1 MQLETILLV
10 SDIDG
15 TLIDSHYQIPQRN
28 REAIQRWM
36 DKGGGFA
43 IATGRSWESV
53 EKCLSGL
60 RVNRPCVL
68 ANGGLLY
75 DMEHHRPVSAQTL
88 PAEAPQYA
96 ALFLKQFPDAGV
108 EVFTD
113 TDVWVLRENDITRAH
128 MEHEGIRFRT
138 GGIQEVEG
146 PWCKVLVASRKQKEI
161 MAYTQ
166 EMGMK
171 GVRFV
176 ASSDRYWEMLPEG
189 ADKGSGIARL
199 AELYGYPMERV
210 AAIGDY
216 YNDLEMLQTAG
227 ITAVPENAPEEL
239 RQYADVVVC
248 HCCDGAVADFV
259 EFLESRYEA
268 R

>member
-1 MQLETILLV
+1 MKFETILLV

-15 TLIDSHYQIPQRN
+15 TLIDSRYQIPQRN
-28 REAIQRWM
+28 REAIQRFM
-36 DKGGGFA
+36 EQGGGFA

-75 DMEHHRPVSAQTL
+75 DMERHQPVSAQAL
-88 PAEAPQYA
+88 PPEAKKYAER
-96 ALFLKQFPDAGV
+96 FLEHFPTAGV

-128 MEHEGIRFRT
+128 MQHEGIGFRT
-138 GGIQEVEG
+138 GRPDDIQA
-146 PWCKVLVASRKQKEI
+146 PWCKVLVASREQKEI
-161 MAYTQ
+161 MAYTK
-166 EMGMK
+166 EMGTK

-189 ADKGSGIARL
+189 ADKGSGITRL

-227 ITAVPENAPEEL
+227 ITAVPENAPGEL

-259 EFLESRYEA
+259 EFLETRHEG
-268 R
+268 

>member
-1 MQLETILLV
+1 MKLETILLV

-28 REAIQRWM
+28 REAIQRFM
-36 DKGGGFA
+36 EQGGGFA

-68 ANGGLLY
+68 ANGGVLY
-75 DMEHHRPVSAQTL
+75 DMERHQPVESQPL
-88 PAEAPQYA
+88 PAQAMEYTRLFMERFPQ
-96 ALFLKQFPDAGV
+96 AGV
-108 EVFTD
+108 EVFTAS
-113 TDVWVLRENDITRAH
+113 DVWVLRENDITRAH
-128 MEHEGIRFRT
+128 MGHEGIRFRT
-138 GGIQEVEG
+138 GSLQEIGE
-146 PWCKVLVASRKQKEI
+146 PWCKVLIASREQQEI

-166 EMGMK
+166 QMK
-171 GVRFV
+171 MDGVRFV

-189 ADKGSGIARL
+189 ADKGSGITKLARL
-199 AELYGYPMERV
+199 CGYPMERV

-227 ITAVPENAPEEL
+227 ITAVPQNAPEEL
-239 RQYADVVVC
+239 QQYADVVVC

-259 EFLESRYEA
+259 EFLESLHEA
-268 R
+268 

>member
-1 MQLETILLV
+1 MKLETVLLV

-15 TLIDSHYQIPQRN
+15 TLIDSQYQIPKRN
-28 REAIQRWM
+28 REAIQRFM
-36 DKGGGFA
+36 ERGGGFA

-68 ANGGLLY
+68 ANGGLIY
-75 DMEHHRPVSAQTL
+75 DMERHQPVSAQVL
-88 PAEAPQYA
+88 PPEAKKYA
-96 ALFLKQFPDAGV
+96 ALFLQRFPAAGV

-128 MEHEGIRFRT
+128 MQHEGIGFLK
-138 GGIQEVEG
+138 GNPEDIQA
-146 PWCKVLVASRKQKEI
+146 PWCKVLIACREQKEI
-161 MAYTQ
+161 MAYTR
-166 EMGMK
+166 EMEMK

-189 ADKGSGIARL
+189 ADKGSGITRL
-199 AELYGYPMERV
+199 AELCGYPMERV

-259 EFLESRYEA
+259 EFLETRHES
-268 R
+268 